1 MLSSFLA
8 VALCLHPTPAIPVR
22 AALLQESE
30 LAPLEGVKTLDGR
43 TLEATKGKLYVPEN
57 RRVPGSRKIML
68 AFGIIESTAEEPGP
82 PIVYLHGGPGGSAT
96 NEAFDPAA
104 MSRWA
109 QFLDLGPVI
118 LLDQRGC
125 GRSSPR

>member
-43 TLEATKGKLYVPEN
+43 TLEATKGNK
-57 RRVPGSRKIML
+57 SRAARML
-68 AFGIIESTAEEPGP
+68 RTDYTTLHVKMKRYGI
-82 PIVYLHGGPGGSAT
+82 SARD
-96 NEAFDPAA
+96 F
-104 MSRWA
+104 M
-109 QFLDLGPVI
+109 
-118 LLDQRGC
+118 
-125 GRSSPR
+125 PR